1 MLKAVLI
8 LPFNVLVIIP
18 LFILYFGGF
27 ELMPAKNLCLWFL
40 AFLLLAGGLT
50 LMIWTMRLF
59 AQTGSGSLAP
69 WNPIKKLIISGPYAY
84 VRNPMISGVFLFL
97 GGECLLFQS
106 LPLFCY
112 LLIFITI
119 NLIYIPLVEEKG
131 LQKRYERRYLEY
143 KKCTPR
149 FLPKLIP
156 SLKKKKQKR

>member
-1 MLKAVLI
+1 MLKAVFL

-40 AFLLLAGGLT
+40 ALLLFAGGLT

-97 GGECLLFQS
+97 SGECLLFQS

-112 LLIFITI
+112 LLIFIII
-119 NLIYIPLVEEKG
+119 NLIYIPLMEEKG
-131 LQKRYERRYLEY
+131 LQKRYGRRYLEY